1 MIFPKYV
8 KVRQERFGAVVFD
21 TLKEKVFVSNPTGAG
36 ILCLLGEGKSIQD
49 ICEELSKG
57 YDRTPAQLSVEV
69 NNFVDELRSRGMLI

>member
-36 ILCLLGEGKSIQD
+36 ILCLLSEGKSIQD
-49 ICEELSKG
+49 ICEELSNG
-57 YDRTPAQLSVEV
+57 YDRTSAQLSVEV
-69 NNFVDELRSRGMLI
+69 NNFVDELRRRELLI